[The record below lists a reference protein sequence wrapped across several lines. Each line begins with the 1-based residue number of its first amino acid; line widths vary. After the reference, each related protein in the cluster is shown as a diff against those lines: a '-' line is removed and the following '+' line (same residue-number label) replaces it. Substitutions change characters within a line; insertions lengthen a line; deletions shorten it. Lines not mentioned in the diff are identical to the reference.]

1 MFQIGNVE
9 IKNPVIIAPMAGVSN
24 SAFRSICFEFGAG
37 LVYSE
42 MISDKAIHFKSRKTI
57 EMVRMFENEHPLAMQ
72 IFGSEEATMVEAAKY
87 IEENTDCD
95 IIDINMGCP
104 VTKIIKSNSGSALMK
119 DIDKAVSIAKAVV
132 DAVSLPVTCKIRL
145 GWSKDSI
152 NCVELSKRLEE
163 VGVKAIAVHGR
174 TKGQM
179 YEGEPDYEWI
189 KKVKEAVSIPVIAN
203 GDINSVTKAKQV
215 MEYTG
220 CDGVMI
226 GRAAIGNPFLIRELV
241 SYFNNEEIK
250 EVSYD
255 DRINMA
261 LSHADRL
268 CGLIGEKY
276 AMKQMRGLASWY
288 IQGMPYSA
296 KIKNQTSRLNTY
308 EDLRKLYIDYLDEIK
323 KYEALKEIVI

>member
-119 DIDKAVSIAKAVV
+119 DIDK
-132 DAVSLPVTCKIRL
+132 
-145 GWSKDSI
+145 
-152 NCVELSKRLEE
+152 
-163 VGVKAIAVHGR
+163 
-174 TKGQM
+174 
-179 YEGEPDYEWI
+179 
-189 KKVKEAVSIPVIAN
+189 
-203 GDINSVTKAKQV
+203 
-215 MEYTG
+215 
-220 CDGVMI
+220 I
-226 GRAAIGNPFLIRELV
+226 GRASCRERV
-241 SYFNNEEIK
+241 
-250 EVSYD
+250 
-255 DRINMA
+255 
-261 LSHADRL
+261 
-268 CGLIGEKY
+268 
-276 AMKQMRGLASWY
+276 
-288 IQGMPYSA
+288 
-296 KIKNQTSRLNTY
+296 
-308 EDLRKLYIDYLDEIK
+308 
-323 KYEALKEIVI
+323 